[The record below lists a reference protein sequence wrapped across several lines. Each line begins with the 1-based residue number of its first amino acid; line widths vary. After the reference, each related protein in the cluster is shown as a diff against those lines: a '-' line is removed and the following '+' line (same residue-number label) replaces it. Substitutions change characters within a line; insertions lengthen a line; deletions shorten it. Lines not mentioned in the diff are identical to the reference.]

1 MIELTRENDYFFF
14 VKLPHSPHERLQR
27 FGSFID
33 EHKPCAAQAEQAVC
47 ESLQALT
54 LRHKLHDC
62 GQYIGTGTKFR
73 DILKMKC

>member
-1 MIELTRENDYFFF
+1 
-14 VKLPHSPHERLQR
+14 LQR

-62 GQYIGTGTKFR
+62 GQYIGTGTKFI
-73 DILKMKC
+73 DLLKMKF